1 MKKKVLLICL
11 IAFAALLSAERLI
24 APDELPEYAKEFI
37 QKNFPN
43 SKIKSV
49 EEDDD
54 EYGVRLNTGESLEFD
69 MEGNF
74 EQAKFK
80 RGLPSSILPK
90 TAADYITLTYP
101 SVNIVKIELK
111 RNHYEVTLR
120 NKMELIFSI
129 NGDFINSKW
138 DT

>member
-1 MKKKVLLICL
+1 
-11 IAFAALLSAERLI
+11 
-24 APDELPEYAKEFI
+24 
-37 QKNFPN
+37 
-43 SKIKSV
+43 
-49 EEDDD
+49 
-54 EYGVRLNTGESLEFD
+54 

-74 EQAKFK
+74 EEAKFK

-101 SVNIVKIELK
+101 NVNIVKIELK

>member
-43 SKIKSV
+43 SQIKSV

-54 EYGVRLNTGESLEFD
+54 
-69 MEGNF
+69 
-74 EQAKFK
+74 
-80 RGLPSSILPK
+80 
-90 TAADYITLTYP
+90 
-101 SVNIVKIELK
+101 
-111 RNHYEVTLR
+111 
-120 NKMELIFSI
+120 
-129 NGDFINSKW
+129 
-138 DT
+138 